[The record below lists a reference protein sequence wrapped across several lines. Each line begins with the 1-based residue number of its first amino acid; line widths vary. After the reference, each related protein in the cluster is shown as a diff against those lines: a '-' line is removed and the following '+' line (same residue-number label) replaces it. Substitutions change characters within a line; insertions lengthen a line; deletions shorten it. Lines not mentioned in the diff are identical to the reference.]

1 MVFFG
6 RERVVENIEKRKKTN
21 RKMQLKNG
29 EKKTEE
35 YRESQITTTNIF
47 GFAFYI
53 KNYILL
59 ERIVWKK

>member
-1 MVFFG
+1 
-6 RERVVENIEKRKKTN
+6 
-21 RKMQLKNG
+21 MQLKNG